1 MARSRERHSFVRE
14 REIARVVRGDH
25 GDSPEPLLGDDPL
38 DDGTPCLVEIRAR
51 LVEEEKIGLV
61 QRRER
66 ELDALALA
74 GRERGERLFGMG
86 IGRKA
91 DALEQRARAAG
102 SRHQAADPFEE
113 GQVLFGRQL
122 SVKGEIRRHPPDV
135 PGDVARLAAIPG
147 VFTFEENPRTP
158 SARPNQACEGLQ
170 QGGLSAPVLS
180 RDTEDTPR
188 LDAERNRPE
197 GTASE
202 GAREVLGDK
211 PHGDSIIGPAVL
223 PRLLGVLVFLAISV
237 YRWTLRVSIVGE
249 EHRQAVRAQGKKPL
263 HAIWHQRMVG
273 GILAHRGEGYVT
285 MASKSLD
292 GEIIATFLTLWGFKA
307 ARGSSSKGGDLAVLE
322 FLEALKGAPG
332 GALTPD
338 GPRGP
343 ARRCKRGILT
353 LAEQGDT
360 LILPSSSSSSRPKF
374 LGSWDRFLLPLP
386 FSRCVVVFAPALERV
401 SGESEDAFLARAAA
415 AIDAVTS
422 EADRL
427 CGVKDAPREREKAT

>member
-1 MARSRERHSFVRE
+1 M
-14 REIARVVRGDH
+14 
-25 GDSPEPLLGDDPL
+25 
-38 DDGTPCLVEIRAR
+38 
-51 LVEEEKIGLV
+51 
-61 QRRER
+61 
-66 ELDALALA
+66 
-74 GRERGERLFGMG
+74 
-86 IGRKA
+86 
-91 DALEQRARAAG
+91 
-102 SRHQAADPFEE
+102 
-113 GQVLFGRQL
+113 
-122 SVKGEIRRHPPDV
+122 
-135 PGDVARLAAIPG
+135 
-147 VFTFEENPRTP
+147 
-158 SARPNQACEGLQ
+158 
-170 QGGLSAPVLS
+170 
-180 RDTEDTPR
+180 
-188 LDAERNRPE
+188 
-197 GTASE
+197 
-202 GAREVLGDK
+202 
-211 PHGDSIIGPAVL
+211 L

-285 MASKSLD
+285 MASKSPD

-307 ARGSSSKGGDLAVLE
+307 VRGSSSKGGDLAVLE

-360 LILPSSSSSSRPKF
+360 LILPSSSSSSRPRF

-427 CGVKDAPREREKAT
+427 CGVKDAPRERLKAT